1 MWTANTFT
9 SDQYSQVQVTSTQ
22 LSGGQWVGAAV
33 RLQNGGQNGYV
44 GIYYWNSGSPVLE
57 LFKRTGSSWT
67 QLGSAYSSGPLAA
80 GTQLEVAAVGSTIS
94 FWQNGVKRI
103 SVTDSTFTGGA
114 PGMMAYGTGTADNWS
129 GGNAASFTVGGTV
142 SGLSGTVVLQD
153 NGGDNLSVTRE
164 RVVHVRHRAGQ
175 RGGRTA

>member
-1 MWTANTFT
+1 M
-9 SDQYSQVQVTSTQ
+9 TSTQ

-44 GIYYWNSGSPVLE
+44 GIYYWNSAARSWCCSSGP
-57 LFKRTGSSWT
+57 GASWT

-94 FWQNGVKRI
+94 FLLNGVSRI

-114 PGMMAYGTGTADNWS
+114 PGMMAYGSGTADNWA
-129 GGNAASFTVGGTV
+129 GGNAAVVFGRRDGVGAV
-142 SGLSGTVVLQD
+142 RD
-153 NGGDNLSVTRE
+153 GGA
-164 RVVHVRHRAGQ
+164 AG
-175 RGGRTA
+175 